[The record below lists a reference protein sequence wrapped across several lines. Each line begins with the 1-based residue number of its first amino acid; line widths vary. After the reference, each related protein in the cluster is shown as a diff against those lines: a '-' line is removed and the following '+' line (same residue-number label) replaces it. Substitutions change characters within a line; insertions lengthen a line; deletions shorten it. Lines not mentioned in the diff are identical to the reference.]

1 MRKITLTNNFRQ
13 NRTSFEDAKTS
24 FIKFCK
30 LKNLTER
37 TIEFYEEDLRYFCKY
52 ISVKYLDEITQETLD
67 NFILEELDKGKRTTT
82 INTRLRGLRVFFKFC
97 AERDYIEELSIRL
110 LKDDAELK
118 EPYTDAE
125 LRKLLARP
133 KSNRWAEYRSW
144 AMVNYLVATGNRART
159 IVNIKISDVNFDEN
173 TIHLRAMKNRHQQ
186 IIPLSPALKE
196 VLEEYLSSWKWNFDD
211 YLFPSSTGE
220 QLEIFRFV
228 VLRVL
233 KKEPLPDFNEGNT
246 VFENVAAILILA
258 YHFVKGSHDF
268 FFLVIVFRN
277 VLEHGFKSY
286 PFEAVCLTL
295 FSFENIYSES
305 REGFARIEEHFIF
318 FGSVDASLFCEDRG
332 HFDGVVFVVNSKS
345 GVSHGSYFLSS
356 LINYIFVLRDFV
368 FPFCAHIIAS
378 ALLFRVVIMVF

>member
-186 IIPLSPALKE
+186 IIPLSPALKD

-220 QLEIFRFV
+220 QLAVRSFQQAIRKYNTDRGVSKTSIHLFRHTFA
-228 VLRVL
+228 
-233 KKEPLPDFNEGNT
+233 KNF
-246 VFENVAAILILA
+246 ILA
-258 YHFVKGSHDF
+258 GGGLVQLQMLLGHSTLEMTRHYVNLYGADLNKDF
-268 FFLVIVFRN
+268 ERLN
-277 VLEHGFKSY
+277 PLD
-286 PFEAVCLTL
+286 
-295 FSFENIYSES
+295 NIKKL
-305 REGFARIEEHFIF
+305 G
-318 FGSVDASLFCEDRG
+318 
-332 HFDGVVFVVNSKS
+332 
-345 GVSHGSYFLSS
+345 
-356 LINYIFVLRDFV
+356 
-368 FPFCAHIIAS
+368 
-378 ALLFRVVIMVF
+378 

>member
-1 MRKITLTNNFRQ
+1 MRKITLTSNFRQ

-220 QLEIFRFV
+220 QLAVRSFQQAIRKYNTDRGVSKTSIHLFRHTFA
-228 VLRVL
+228 
-233 KKEPLPDFNEGNT
+233 KNF
-246 VFENVAAILILA
+246 ILA
-258 YHFVKGSHDF
+258 GGGLVQLQMLLGHSTLEMTRHYVNLYGADLNKDF
-268 FFLVIVFRN
+268 ER
-277 VLEHGFKSY
+277 
-286 PFEAVCLTL
+286 
-295 FSFENIYSES
+295 
-305 REGFARIEEHFIF
+305 
-318 FGSVDASLFCEDRG
+318 
-332 HFDGVVFVVNSKS
+332 
-345 GVSHGSYFLSS
+345 
-356 LINYIFVLRDFV
+356 
-368 FPFCAHIIAS
+368 
-378 ALLFRVVIMVF
+378 LLF

>member
-52 ISVKYLDEITQETLD
+52 ISAKYLDEITQETLD

-118 EPYTDAE
+118 EPYTDVE

-186 IIPLSPALKE
+186 IIPLSPALKD

-220 QLEIFRFV
+220 QLAVRSFQQAIRKYNTDRGVSKTSIHLFRHTFA
-228 VLRVL
+228 
-233 KKEPLPDFNEGNT
+233 KNF
-246 VFENVAAILILA
+246 ILA
-258 YHFVKGSHDF
+258 GGGLVQLQMLLGHSTLEMTRHYVNLYGADLNKDF
-268 FFLVIVFRN
+268 ER
-277 VLEHGFKSY
+277 
-286 PFEAVCLTL
+286 
-295 FSFENIYSES
+295 
-305 REGFARIEEHFIF
+305 
-318 FGSVDASLFCEDRG
+318 
-332 HFDGVVFVVNSKS
+332 
-345 GVSHGSYFLSS
+345 
-356 LINYIFVLRDFV
+356 
-368 FPFCAHIIAS
+368 
-378 ALLFRVVIMVF
+378 LLF